1 MHEYPITCEIIRIAK
16 EHAERHEAKAVVQIN
31 LVIGDDSGFIGD
43 SIEMYFEEIGRGTL
57 CEGAHI
63 SIEYI
68 KPKLECT
75 GCKALFERT
84 LFSFACPLCGLM
96 GRPTSIGREFYVKS
110 IEIET

>member
-1 MHEYPITCEIIRIAK
+1 MHEYSITCEIIRIAK
-16 EHAERHEAKAVVQIN
+16 EHAKQHKAKTVSQIN
-31 LVIGDDSGFIGD
+31 LVIGEDSGFIGD
-43 SIEMYFEEIGRGTL
+43 SIQMYFEEIGRGTL

-63 SIEYI
+63 SVEYI

-75 GCKALFERT
+75 GCKTFFERP
-84 LFSFACPLCGLM
+84 LFSFTCPLCGQM